1 MSGVLSAPGFP
12 EAAIR
17 SRAREGAAGAF
28 PPMDGYGLTL
38 FGAGGTGGVPQPA
51 APHGADVLDAM
62 RLVPPVFMPQR
73 LEKLTD
79 LAREPLYGDVELAT
93 DIGGFRS
100 SLPVYVSA
108 FGSTQV
114 ASSGLGLAASRQAG
128 RLGIPLVIG
137 ENVVPTNGFADG
149 PAGSLGD
156 RSTGSPEGRSAD
168 TADTGDSMLAR
179 LRAYEQELPEGMGGL
194 AFQQSTED
202 ADAEVWNQIYSAPAA
217 KALLESGRLAF
228 ELKVGQGAKPGLG
241 GMTVL
246 KRSVADQL
254 ADRYSTDENVF
265 GGGHDRVLRSS
276 SPGTFTAE
284 ILRQQIRFMRNNYP
298 RARIWVKLPP
308 GRDIREAA
316 AVARESGADSVT
328 VDGAEGGSGWAPSSF
343 LDQVG
348 LPLGECLRRLEPRSS
363 SSSSS
368 DCLLVSGRMWEGAR
382 AVKALALGARAV
394 GLGRA
399 ALLAADEDPQDG
411 IARLVSCLAFELRL
425 LISALGKY
433 TPAALGPEDVWLPGT
448 VGPHLHP

>member
-17 SRAREGAAGAF
+17 SRAREGAARAF

-51 APHGADVLDAM
+51 APHGTDLLDAM

-149 PAGSLGD
+149 STGSTGD
-156 RSTGSPEGRSAD
+156 RSAD
-168 TADTGDSMLAR
+168 SSADTGDSMLAR

-246 KRSVADQL
+246 KRSVAGQL

-448 VGPHLHP
+448 AGPRLHP

>member
-1 MSGVLSAPGFP
+1 MSRVLSAPGFP
-12 EAAIR
+12 EDAIR
-17 SRAREGAAGAF
+17 ARAREGAARAF
-28 PPMDGYGLTL
+28 PPTDGYGLTL
-38 FGAGGTGGVPQPA
+38 FGAGGAPQSA
-51 APHGADVLDAM
+51 APRGGDVLDAL

-100 SLPVYVSA
+100 ALPVYVSA

-137 ENVVPTNGFADG
+137 ENVVPTNGFA
-149 PAGSLGD
+149 GD
-156 RSTGSPEGRSAD
+156 ADESA
-168 TADTGDSMLAR
+168 ATGDSMLAR
-179 LRAYEQELPEGMGGL
+179 LRAYEQELPDGMGGL

-246 KRSVADQL
+246 KRSA
-254 ADRYSTDENVF
+254 ADRLAAQYSTDESVF
-265 GGGHDRVLRSS
+265 GGGPGADDRVLRSS

-308 GRDIREAA
+308 GRDIHEAA
-316 AVARESGADSVT
+316 VVAWTSGADSVT

-348 LPLGECLRRLEPRSS
+348 LPLGECLRRLGPPSGS
-363 SSSSS
+363 H
-368 DCLLVSGRMWEGAR
+368 CLLVSGRMWEGAR
-382 AVKALALGARAV
+382 AVKGLALGARAV

-411 IARLVSCLAFELRL
+411 ITRLVACLAFELRL

-433 TPAALGPEDVWLPGT
+433 TPAALAPEDVWLPEAA
-448 VGPHLHP
+448 GPYLLP

>member
-17 SRAREGAAGAF
+17 ARAREGAARAF
-28 PPMDGYGLTL
+28 PPMQGYGLTL
-38 FGAGGTGGVPQPA
+38 FGAGAGADTGGGTGGDARPA
-51 APHGADVLDAM
+51 ATRGTDALDAM
-62 RLVPPVFMPQR
+62 RLVPPVFVPQR

-100 SLPVYVSA
+100 SLPVYISA

-137 ENVVPTNGFADG
+137 ENVVPTNGFDDG
-149 PAGSLGD
+149 SSRGSG
-156 RSTGSPEGRSAD
+156 EGSAD
-168 TADTGDSMLAR
+168 EAADTGDSMIAR
-179 LRAYEQELPEGMGGL
+179 LRAYEQELPDGMGGL

-246 KRSVADQL
+246 KRSVAGRL
-254 ADRYSTDENVF
+254 ASQYSTDEGVF
-265 GGGHDRVLRSS
+265 GSGDAEHDRVLRSS

-308 GRDIREAA
+308 GRDVQEAA
-316 AVARESGADSVT
+316 AVAWASGADSVT

-348 LPLGECLRRLEPRSS
+348 LPLGECLRRLGPQPRSH
-363 SSSSS
+363 
-368 DCLLVSGRMWEGAR
+368 CLLASGRMWEGAR

-411 IARLVSCLAFELRL
+411 ITRLVACLAFELRL

-433 TPAALGPEDVWLPGT
+433 APAALAPEDVWLPDTGAL
-448 VGPHLHP
+448 LHP